1 MDTEDQ
7 GQGRT
12 SDESSAER
20 GAGVTP
26 ERQVGATWRE
36 KVGKR
41 RSRSLRF
48 RRFVENYGET
58 RNAYQAALKAGYSPK
73 MAKARSYELARLA
86 REVLAALRE
95 WRERR
100 QP

>member
-1 MDTEDQ
+1 MDTEDR
-7 GQGRT
+7 GQDRA
-12 SDESSAER
+12 SDSSAER
-20 GAGVTP
+20 GAVTP
-26 ERQVGATWRE
+26 EQPVRATWRE

-48 RRFVENYGET
+48 RRFVESYGET

-86 REVLAALRE
+86 RVVLAALQE

-100 QP
+100 RP